1 MKTPPSGYNIASP
14 SLIVLCC
21 DQIWRAGSWNRVK
34 LKVKNASGT
43 PVPVAGAGAAFDISK
58 VSTKFSE
65 IFTK

>member
-14 SLIVLCC
+14 SLIVLCR

-43 PVPVAGAGAAFDISK
+43 PVPVAGAG
-58 VSTKFSE
+58 VNE
-65 IFTK
+65 ILR